1 VSNEFC
7 DLTLEV
13 AKVSTLV
20 DKAAKDVNNTELDP
34 AVVEVFSS
42 ICDAMRGICTLQ
54 DKMVTASL
62 KNNGQSAVPA
72 SQILVPVN
80 NMVSLGAIS
89 KRPHVPNSLSQPA
102 PVSHSGDTGI
112 RHTDSNVFTGT
123 GPGSAS
129 LPASSAQRLT
139 QPVQDPA
146 VKRYKDAIRD
156 AERSTLVLN
165 LNMGRI
171 PLMNKDTMAKKATLA
186 LTAAAAVKQK
196 SKTSVPDAEAVATID
211 DVLSVV
217 KNYSFYG
224 TGTKTYKN
232 ERDELSGSYCTAPV
246 KYEFKDKETRV
257 AAKKNH

>member
-1 VSNEFC
+1 
-7 DLTLEV
+7 
-13 AKVSTLV
+13 V
-20 DKAAKDVNNTELDP
+20 DKAAKDVNNAELDP

-54 DKMVTASL
+54 DNMVTASL
-62 KNNGQSAVPA
+62 KNNGQTAVPA
-72 SQILVPVN
+72 SQQSVPVPVN
-80 NMVSLGAIS
+80 NMVSLGAIP
-89 KRPHVPNSLSQPA
+89 KRPRVPNSLSQPV
-102 PVSHSGDTGI
+102 PVSHSGDTGT

-123 GPGSAS
+123 GSGSAS
-129 LPASSAQRLT
+129 LHANSAQRLT
-139 QPVQDPA
+139 QPAQPVQDPA

-186 LTAAAAVKQK
+186 LTAAVAAKQK

-246 KYEFKDKETRV
+246 KYEFKDKEWPPKKSLKQLV
-257 AAKKNH
+257 A